1 MLSLIHAMF
10 VAGAVSTK
18 SGLPREEFETGLP
31 SSGKYFFARFYEFV
45 AFIIDT
51 IDVP

>member
-31 SSGKYFFARFYEFV
+31 SSGKYFFARLFRQRQRILTCIK
-45 AFIIDT
+45 A
-51 IDVP
+51 